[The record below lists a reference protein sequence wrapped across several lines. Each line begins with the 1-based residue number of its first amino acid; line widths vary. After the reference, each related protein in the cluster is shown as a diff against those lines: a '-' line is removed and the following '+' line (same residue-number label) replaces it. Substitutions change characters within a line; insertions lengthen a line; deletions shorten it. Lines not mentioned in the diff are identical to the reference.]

1 MNRLTECLG
10 IQHPI
15 IQGGMGNIS
24 NARLSAA
31 VSEAGALGTIGTGTM
46 DVKEVGEIVRDLK
59 VLTNRPFA
67 LNIPIT
73 MTPDLKGMIGI
84 AITEEVPVVSLS
96 AGNPAPL
103 IPVLHEHGIKV
114 ICVVASRKQARKAAD
129 AGADVLVAEG
139 YEAAGI
145 NSHLETTTLALIPQL
160 VDEVAVPV
168 VAAGGI
174 ADGRGL
180 VAMLALGASGVQM
193 GTRFIATKEAPFH
206 ERYKETL
213 LAANDHGTLIVG
225 RSVGR
230 VRRVLRA
237 PYAERV
243 LDLEKQGMT
252 LEQYSELTS
261 EDNHRKGA
269 LEGKLDEG
277 FINGGQ
283 VAGLIGDI
291 PTVKEVVGGMM
302 NDASTVLRA
311 LSGTMKVE

>member
-1 MNRLTECLG
+1 MNRLTKCLG
-10 IQHPI
+10 IRFPI

-24 NARLSAA
+24 NARLAAA

-46 DVKEVGEIVRDLK
+46 DVEEVGGIVRDLK
-59 VLTNRPFA
+59 MLTTRPFA
-67 LNIPIT
+67 MNIPIT
-73 MTPDLKGMIGI
+73 MTPELKGMIGI

-103 IPVLHEHGIKV
+103 IPVLHDHGIKV

-145 NSHLETTTLALIPQL
+145 NSHLETTTLALIPQI
-160 VDEVAVPV
+160 VDEVDVPV

-180 VAMLALGASGVQM
+180 AAMLALGASGVQM

-213 LAANDHGTLIVG
+213 LAANDHGTVIVG

-230 VRRVLRA
+230 VRRVLRS

-243 LDLEKQGMT
+243 LDLEKRGMT

-269 LEGKLDEG
+269 LEGRLDEG

-283 VAGLIGDI
+283 VAGLIGDV
-291 PTVKEVVGGMM
+291 PTVKEMVDGMM
-302 NDASTVLRA
+302 TDASMVLRT

>member
-1 MNRLTECLG
+1 MNRLTKCLG
-10 IQHPI
+10 IRFPI

-24 NARLSAA
+24 NARLAAA

-46 DVKEVGEIVRDLK
+46 DVEEVGGIVRDLK
-59 VLTNRPFA
+59 MLTTRPFA
-67 LNIPIT
+67 MNIPIT
-73 MTPDLKGMIGI
+73 MTPELKGMIGI

-96 AGNPAPL
+96 AGNPGPL
-103 IPVLHEHGIKV
+103 IPVLHDHGIKV

-145 NSHLETTTLALIPQL
+145 NSHLETTTLALIPQI
-160 VDEVAVPV
+160 VDEVDVPV

-180 VAMLALGASGVQM
+180 AAMLALGASGVQM

-213 LAANDHGTLIVG
+213 LAANDHGTVIVG

-230 VRRVLRA
+230 VRRVLRS

-243 LDLEKQGMT
+243 LDLEKRGMT

-269 LEGKLDEG
+269 LEGRLDEG

-283 VAGLIGDI
+283 VAGLIGDV
-291 PTVKEVVGGMM
+291 PTVKEMVDGMM
-302 NDASTVLRA
+302 TDASMVLRT

>member
-1 MNRLTECLG
+1 
-10 IQHPI
+10 
-15 IQGGMGNIS
+15 MGNIS
-24 NARLSAA
+24 NARLAAA

-46 DVKEVGEIVRDLK
+46 GVKEVGEIVRDLK

-114 ICVVASRKQARKAAD
+114 VCVVASRKQARKAAD

-160 VDEVAVPV
+160 VDEVAIPV

-291 PTVKEVVGGMM
+291 PTVKEVVDGMM

>member
-1 MNRLTECLG
+1 MNRLTKCLG
-10 IQHPI
+10 IRFPI

-24 NARLSAA
+24 NARLAAA

-46 DVKEVGEIVRDLK
+46 DVEEVGGIVRDLK
-59 VLTNRPFA
+59 MLTTRPFA
-67 LNIPIT
+67 MNIPIT
-73 MTPDLKGMIGI
+73 MTPELKGMIGI

-96 AGNPAPL
+96 AGNPGPL

-145 NSHLETTTLALIPQL
+145 NSHLETTTLCLIPQL
-160 VDEVAVPV
+160 VDEVDVPV

-283 VAGLIGDI
+283 VAGLIADV
-291 PTVKEVVGGMM
+291 PTVKEVVDGMM
-302 NDASTVLRA
+302 TDASTVLRA
-311 LSGTMKVE
+311 LSDTMKVE